1 MSLDYPRLLA
11 DLQAESDELTRR
23 LQGLDGNR
31 WALETPA
38 RGWSIQDQV
47 SHLAFFDD
55 AAVLA
60 LTRPDEFGTQ
70 AAALIAGGMDFPDRL
85 AEQYRSLAPMASL
98 QWFREARRT
107 LLATLGTDDPKRRI
121 PWFGPDMS
129 VASCATARLMETWAH
144 GHDIYDTVHTP
155 HPASPGLRSI
165 AHLGV
170 ATFAFSH
177 IHHGLDVPTEPVRI
191 ELRAPSG
198 AQWEWGPSDADDT
211 VSGDAEDFVL
221 VVTQRRH
228 WTETGLAVRGPVAA
242 GWLDIAQA
250 YAGAASRRS
259 PGAVQR

>member
-129 VASCATARLMETWAH
+129 VASCATARLM
-144 GHDIYDTVHTP
+144 
-155 HPASPGLRSI
+155 
-165 AHLGV
+165 
-170 ATFAFSH
+170 
-177 IHHGLDVPTEPVRI
+177 
-191 ELRAPSG
+191 
-198 AQWEWGPSDADDT
+198 
-211 VSGDAEDFVL
+211 
-221 VVTQRRH
+221 VVVERFF
-228 WTETGLAVRGPVAA
+228 
-242 GWLDIAQA
+242 
-250 YAGAASRRS
+250 
-259 PGAVQR
+259 